1 MTSYFGHGETIHHSC
16 IDVQYFCFRALRVAW
31 RENPDKGLQMAR
43 VQRTWMPPV
52 GAVVVYAARNCQLTR
67 NVRVLAEA
75 SGGRMVVEAIGRQG
89 VCVRL
94 TVKRENLRP
103 MEPDLFS

>member
-1 MTSYFGHGETIHHSC
+1 MEKTQKS
-16 IDVQYFCFRALRVAW
+16 
-31 RENPDKGLQMAR
+31 
-43 VQRTWMPPV
+43 WMPPV
-52 GAVVVYAARNCQLTR
+52 GALVVYAARSRKLTR
-67 NVRVLAEA
+67 NVRVVAEA

-103 MEPDLFS
+103 MAPDLFA